1 MPNKCWAVYV
11 SLPHWCL
18 QRTRVEEKRCC
29 TKASGCS
36 LGKYQPLVFL
46 KGELGKDGGGSVC
59 TFVPAYCWH
68 TKLCNILLCTSLS
81 STQNMMLL
89 LATEVQVL
97 SRRSLWSRCANS
109 GSPTLKDWTSCAWW
123 QFYVYSISS
132 VQTKWFCSPL
142 SKIQL
147 RLLDRYEV
155 MICILDKG
163 NVTVCLEKMAVVL
176 SFTPVL
182 VMHALLIAIC
192 HKDNQSSWPVNS

>member
-46 KGELGKDGGGSVC
+46 KGVLGKGGGGSVC
-59 TFVPAYCWH
+59 TFIPAYCWR
-68 TKLCNILLCTSLS
+68 TKLCNLLWWTSLL

-89 LATEVQVL
+89 LATKIQVL
-97 SRRSLWSRCANS
+97 SRRSLWRCANS
-109 GSPTLKDWTSCAWW
+109 RSPTLKDWTSYAWW
-123 QFYVYSISS
+123 QFYVYFS
-132 VQTKWFCSPL
+132 VHKKWFCSLLPQ
-142 SKIQL
+142 IQL

-163 NVTVCLEKMAVVL
+163 SVTVCSEKMAVL
-176 SFTPVL
+176 TFTPVL
-182 VMHALLIAIC
+182 VMHALLIANC